1 MKRRPPR
8 STRTD
13 TLFPYTTLFR
23 SVQGRLSFGLREPQL
38 RAWPDSR
45 QLHGVSQA
53 ALPLGL
59 WRGADPQAALEE
71 PPALRARPHARPQ
84 AWRRRLSRRR
94 PALPFLRR
102 LDALAGGRDGADL
115 YPARTRLD
123 RRPHRRPALSRV
135 PVPRSEEG
143 RVGKEGVS

>member
-1 MKRRPPR
+1 MIRRPPR

-23 SVQGRLSFGLREPQL
+23 SRARAAPVQGRLSFGLREPQL

-71 PPALRARPHARPQ
+71 PPALRARTHARPQ

-94 PALPFLRR
+94 PRLPFLLR
-102 LDALAGGRDGADL
+102 LDALPGGPDGPVRLSAGQGPGVAVRCTFG
-115 YPARTRLD
+115 P
-123 RRPHRRPALSRV
+123 RRPL
-135 PVPRSEEG
+135 
-143 RVGKEGVS
+143 